1 MAEERESG
9 GSAEERLGAAD
20 PAAMTLA
27 LGSAS
32 RSEADAFLREQRALA
47 AIQKHHLHEQIT
59 HLDLGIWEKRLG
71 IALRLA
77 TLVVGIAFA
86 GALSLMVW
94 DAAHAKGLI
103 VEPFSMPPELAA
115 KGVTGQ
121 TVASQLLSNLS
132 DLQGRTAS
140 VRTPSSYVNNWGN
153 DFKVEIPE
161 TGISIAELTR
171 FLRDWLGH
179 ETHITGSVTQTEAGL
194 TVTAY
199 VGSDMV
205 PAVSGDAAGLDT
217 MVRKLSEEIYSSTQ
231 PYRYAI
237 FVLSPGHQAE
247 AQPALEALAANGTAQ
262 DRFWANNGLTTLYA
276 WLWQW
281 DKYAAAVRN
290 ARALR
295 PDSFVPDYFAA
306 EIEPYLHHDE
316 AALAAAKALAASPG
330 DPDVSELNRSKLQQ
344 IGVATVALLQGDYG
358 TAADTCRRVILLP
371 QVVGSLGVC
380 RALLL
385 SALARSHDA
394 DGLRSAIADMAATS
408 TSPAALLAALNALGQ
423 AQMGHGAMLL
433 AQPPLPEKPMLD
445 GPFNASLDLNPRAV
459 LPHLALA
466 RAETGDLKGA
476 HAILDPTPADC
487 ALCLRARGRAAAL
500 EKKWDTAAYWYERA
514 AREAPS
520 TPFAFTD
527 WGRMLLD
534 KGDADAAIAQF
545 TIANKKGPHFA
556 DPLEFWGEALMAKN
570 QSHLAL
576 AKFVE
581 AEKYAPNWGRLH
593 LKWGEA
599 LTYAGKPADARAQ
612 FARAAA
618 LDLSPSEK
626 SELQKYSAR
635 PN

>member
-1 MAEERESG
+1 MAEEREVG
-9 GSAEERLGAAD
+9 GAGEERLGAAD

-86 GALSLMVW
+86 SALSLMVW

-132 DLQGRTAS
+132 NLQGRTAS

-179 ETHITGSVTQTEAGL
+179 ETHITGSVTQTDSGL

-205 PAVSGDAAGLDT
+205 PAVSGDAAGLDAL
-217 MVRKLSEEIYSSTQ
+217 VRKLSEEIYSSTQ

-276 WLWQW
+276 WFWQW

-295 PDSFVPDYFAA
+295 PDSFVPDYFSA
-306 EIEPYLHHDE
+306 EIEPYLQHDE
-316 AALAAAKALAASPG
+316 AALAAAKALAANRG
-330 DPDVSELNRSKLQQ
+330 DPDVSEENRSKLQQ

-358 TAADTCRRVILLP
+358 TAADTCGRIALLP
-371 QVVGSLGVC
+371 QIVGSQGLC

-385 SALARSHDA
+385 SALARAHDA
-394 DGLRSAIADMAATS
+394 EGLRAAIADMAAIPTF
-408 TSPAALLAALNALGQ
+408 PAALLSTLNALGQ

-433 AQPPLPEKPMLD
+433 AQPPLLEKPALD
-445 GPFNASLDLNPRAV
+445 QAFSFSLDLNPRAV
-459 LPHLALA
+459 LPYLALA
-466 RAETGDLKGA
+466 RLESGDLKGA
-476 HAILDPTPADC
+476 QAAIDSMPADC
-487 ALCLRARGRAAAL
+487 ALCLRLRGRLAAR
-500 EKKWDTAAYWYERA
+500 EGNWNGAAYWFERA
-514 AREAPS
+514 AKDAPS
-520 TPFAFTD
+520 TPFPFTD
-527 WGRMLLD
+527 WGRTLLER
-534 KGDADAAIAQF
+534 GDADGAIAKF
-545 TIANKKGPHFA
+545 AAANKLGPKFA
-556 DPLEFWGEALMAKN
+556 DPLEYWGEALMAKS

-576 AKFVE
+576 AKFAE
-581 AEKYAPNWGRLH
+581 AEKFAPNWGRLH

-599 LTYAGKPADARAQ
+599 LFYAGKKEEARAQ
-612 FARAAA
+612 LARAAG
-618 LDLSPSEK
+618 LDLTPTEK
-626 SELQKYSAR
+626 AELQTFSAK
-635 PN
+635 PI